1 MSITIDRP
9 APERMPRKAAAAA
22 LVGSALE
29 YYDFFIYGAAAALVF
44 SHVFFSADDPAVA
57 TIASLATFGVGYVA
71 RPFGGLVLGHFGDRI
86 GRKRVLI
93 LTLMIMG
100 IASLAIGFLPT
111 YDQIGLWAPALLV
124 LCRLAQGFSAG
135 GEAAGAST
143 LAIEHAP
150 DRRRAFFS
158 GFTMT
163 GYAAGMVLA
172 TIVFIPIA
180 ALPEDDLLSW
190 GWRVPFWLSAVVLVV
205 AYIVRSRLDETPVFH
220 EAKSADAV
228 EKFPAAQVFRHQWQ
242 DVIRVVFMSLFAVAQ
257 TVFTVFGLAYATSDA
272 VGIDRTTM
280 LWVATVSIAGSMV
293 TIPLLS
299 SLSDRIG
306 RRPVWITGTLGTA
319 ATVFLYF
326 WAISTGSVPLIFLGA
341 FLNMTCFYSMVNG
354 LWPAFFSEMFA
365 APVRYS
371 GFAIG
376 TQLGFLL
383 AGFAPSIG
391 FALLGDGINGWIP
404 VAVFTAVC
412 LVLSAIAAATARE
425 TYRVPTELLGA
436 VALRVDPGSAP
447 TAPPAA
453 SAQEPQEPARIR

>member
-1 MSITIDRP
+1 MSRPTP
-9 APERMPRKAAAAA
+9 APGAPQRMPRKAAAAA
-22 LVGSALE
+22 FVGSALE

-44 SHVFFSADDPAVA
+44 NHVFFSSANPAMA

-86 GRKRVLI
+86 GRKRILI
-93 LTLMIMG
+93 ITLVIMG
-100 IASLAIGFLPT
+100 VASLAIGFLPT
-111 YDQIGLWAPALLV
+111 YDQIGAWAPALLV
-124 LCRLAQGFSAG
+124 ACRLAQGFSAG

-150 DRRRAFFS
+150 EHRRAFFS

-180 ALPEDDLLSW
+180 ALPEAELLSW
-190 GWRVPFWLSAVVLVV
+190 GWRVPFWLSAVVLLI
-205 AYIVRSRLDETPVFH
+205 AYWVRSRLDETPVFT
-220 EAKSADAV
+220 ATQSVDAV
-228 EKFPAAQVFRHQWQ
+228 QRFPAAQVFRHQWR
-242 DVIRVVFMSLFAVAQ
+242 DVLRVMFCSLFAVTQ

-272 VGIDRTTM
+272 VGIDRSTM
-280 LWVATVSIAGSMV
+280 LWVATVSIAGSLV

-306 RRPVWITGTLGTA
+306 RRPVWITGTLGAA
-319 ATVFLYF
+319 ATIFLYF
-326 WAISTGSVPLIFLGA
+326 WAISTGSVPFIFLGA

-354 LWPAFFSEMFA
+354 LWPSFFAEMFA
-365 APVRYS
+365 APVRYT

-391 FALLGDGINGWIP
+391 FALLGPGIDGWVP
-404 VAVFTAVC
+404 VAVFTASC
-412 LVLSAIAAATARE
+412 MVLSAIAAFTARE
-425 TYRVPTELLGA
+425 TYRVPTDQLGA
-436 VALRVDPGSAP
+436 RALRSTPHRADAEELSPVH
-447 TAPPAA
+447 
-453 SAQEPQEPARIR
+453 

>member
-1 MSITIDRP
+1 MSRTLAATPPVQAP
-9 APERMPRKAAAAA
+9 APNLDGRMPRKAAAAA
-22 LVGSALE
+22 FVGSALE

-44 SHVFFSADDPAVA
+44 SHVFFSADDPALA

-71 RPFGGLVLGHFGDRI
+71 RPFGGLILGHFGDRI
-86 GRKRVLI
+86 GRKKVLI

-100 IASLAIGFLPT
+100 VASLAIGFLPT
-111 YDQIGLWAPALLV
+111 YDQIGVWAPILLV

-150 DRRRAFFS
+150 EHRRAFFS

-180 ALPEDDLLSW
+180 ALPEEDLLTW
-190 GWRVPFWLSAVVLVV
+190 GWRIPFWLSAVVLLI
-205 AYIVRSRLDETPVFH
+205 AYWVRSRLDETPVFT
-220 EAKSADAV
+220 ETKSVAAV
-228 EKFPAAQVFRHQWQ
+228 QKFPAAQVFRHQWR
-242 DVIRVVFMSLFAVAQ
+242 DVVRVMFCSLFAVTQ

-272 VGIDRTTM
+272 VGIDRGTM
-280 LWVATVSIAGSMV
+280 LWVATVSIGGSLV
-293 TIPLLS
+293 TIPMLS
-299 SLSDRIG
+299 TLSDRIG
-306 RRPVWITGTLGTA
+306 RRPVWITGTLGAA
-319 ATVFLYF
+319 ATIFLYF
-326 WAISTGSVPLIFLGA
+326 WAISSGSVPLIFLGA
-341 FLNMTCFYSMVNG
+341 FLNMTIFYSMVNG
-354 LWPAFFSEMFA
+354 LWPSFFSEMFA

-391 FALLGDGINGWIP
+391 YALLGGGINGWIP
-404 VAVFTAVC
+404 VAVFTASCMIV
-412 LVLSAIAAATARE
+412 SAIAAFTAKE
-425 TYRVPTELLGA
+425 TYRVPTDQLGA
-436 VALRVDPGSAP
+436 VALHTVPIRV
-447 TAPPAA
+447 T
-453 SAQEPQEPARIR
+453 R